1 MKRKLELNID
11 IKLTEQF
18 TPFLEPKRLKVV
30 FGGRGS
36 GKSWSI
42 AQLLILKAW
51 QKPTRILC
59 AREIQR
65 SISDSVLQL
74 LNDTIGR
81 MGLDNYF
88 DVQKTQI
95 VGTNG
100 SRFIFEGMRSNITK
114 IKSMEGIDIAWVEE
128 AESVTYSSWETLIPT
143 VRKKDSE
150 IWVSFNPNDE
160 MDDTYQ
166 RFVEN
171 PPPESHIYSC
181 KVNYNNNPFFPPELE
196 KERLLLKD
204 KNNDL
209 YNHVWEGEVLSNRD
223 GAYFAKFIQN
233 DQIMDFAVEPNIPVD
248 TYWDLGISDSMC
260 LWLVQQVG
268 REIRV
273 VDCYENQGEG
283 LQFYINW
290 LHDWRTKHQAVLG
303 QHYAPHDIQVRELG
317 SGKSRLETAR
327 KLGINFRVVPK
338 LSIEDGIHAVRAIL
352 PKCYFNKKNCK
363 TGLQALRRYRKE
375 FDEKKGVYKPHPLHD
390 WSSHYADAFRY
401 FSIAFRDRSKQQ
413 RVGQPQANIDWLV
426 A

>member
-1 MKRKLELNID
+1 MEVNFTI
-11 IKLTEQF
+11 TEQF
-18 TPFLEPKRLKVV
+18 QPFLEPHRYKIC

-42 AQLLILKAW
+42 AQLLVKRAW
-51 QKPTRILC
+51 EKPTRILC

-74 LNDTIGR
+74 LGDTIER
-81 MGLDNYF
+81 MGLRDYF

-114 IKSMEGIDIAWVEE
+114 IKSMEGLDIAWVEE

-143 VRKKDSE
+143 VRKEGSE

-166 RFVEN
+166 RFVIN
-171 PPPESHIYSC
+171 PPLGAYVQ
-181 KVNYNNNPFFPPELE
+181 KVNYSNNPWFPKELD
-196 KERLLLKD
+196 KERLHLLS
-204 KNNDL
+204 KNEDL

-223 GAYFAKFIQN
+223 GAYYAKFIN
-233 DQIMDFAVEPNIPVD
+233 DEQIMDFAVEPGVPVD
-248 TYWDLGISDSMC
+248 TYFDLGISDATSI
-260 LWLVQQVG
+260 WFVQRIG
-268 REIRV
+268 MEIRIV
-273 VDCYENQGEG
+273 HSYENQGEG
-283 LQFYINW
+283 LGFYINY
-290 LHDWRTKHQAVLG
+290 LHEFKAKHQCVLG

-317 SGKSRLETAR
+317 TGKSRLETAR
-327 KLGINFRVVPK
+327 KLGINFRVVPR
-338 LSIEDGIHAVRAIL
+338 LSIEDGIHAARAIL
-352 PKCYFNKKNCK
+352 PKCYFEKTGCK
-363 TGLQALRRYRKE
+363 DGLQALRRYRKE

-401 FSIAFRDRSKQQ
+401 FAIAYRENNNQSRT
-413 RVGQPQANIDWLV
+413 VQPQANMEWLR

>member
-1 MKRKLELNID
+1 MNID
-11 IKLTEQF
+11 LKLTKQF
-18 TPFLEPKRLKVV
+18 EPFLEPHRYKVV
-30 FGGRGS
+30 YGGRGS

-42 AQLLILKAW
+42 AQLLVLKAW
-51 QKPTRILC
+51 QQPTRVLC

-74 LNDTIGR
+74 LADTIER
-81 MGLDNYF
+81 MGLSDYF

-114 IKSMEGIDIAWVEE
+114 IKSMEGLDIAFCEE
-128 AESVTYSSWETLIPT
+128 SESITYSSWETLIPT
-143 VRKKDSE
+143 MRKKGSE

-171 PPPESHIYSC
+171 PPPEAFVQ
-181 KVNYNNNPFFPPELE
+181 KVNWDSNPWFPEELE
-196 KERLLLKD
+196 KERLYLKG
-204 KNNDL
+204 KNIDL

-223 GAYFAKFIQN
+223 GAYFAKFIQD

-248 TYWDLGISDSMC
+248 TYWDLGISDSTAI
-260 LWLVQQVG
+260 WLVQQVG

-338 LSIEDGIHAVRAIL
+338 LTIEDGIHAVRAIL
-352 PKCYFNKKNCK
+352 PKCYFNKTNCK

-401 FSIAFRDRSKQQ
+401 FAIAFRDRSKQQ